1 MFNIM
6 KGFRG
11 ISAAIDLGIYKIIAG
26 AFSVFFNISSSEII
40 NGTII
45 NDIFNRVQLIFG
57 VVVLFRL
64 AISLI
69 NGIVSPET
77 VSNAKSGVGNILK
90 RVVVSVLLMSIIVPL
105 NIPDAASGSFEEK
118 LNNNGNMEY
127 YFIPALE
134 QDEYT
139 KLLDGE
145 EKQRV
150 ISNMN
155 SWSINAQI
163 DSNGKIEEK

>member
-1 MFNIM
+1 
-6 KGFRG
+6 
-11 ISAAIDLGIYKIIAG
+11 
-26 AFSVFFNISSSEII
+26 
-40 NGTII
+40 
-45 NDIFNRVQLIFG
+45 
-57 VVVLFRL
+57 
-64 AISLI
+64 
-69 NGIVSPET
+69 
-77 VSNAKSGVGNILK
+77 
-90 RVVVSVLLMSIIVPL
+90 
-105 NIPDAASGSFEEK
+105 
-118 LNNNGNMEY
+118 MEY